1 MADKKQLTYADAGVS
16 FEAES
21 EAIARLKGLVQTTY
35 RPEVLSDVG
44 SFGGLFA
51 LKTYQEPVL
60 VSSTDSV
67 GTKLKVAFKVGQHNT
82 VGFDIVAHCGNDI
95 VVQGAEPLFFLD
107 YIGINK
113 VEPAVIEGI
122 VSGLAAGCR
131 EIGCAL
137 IGGEI
142 AEMSDLYAPGE
153 YDLVG
158 TIVGVVERDDVIN
171 GNAIAPRDHLIGL
184 GATGLH
190 TNGFSLARRILFDRC
205 AYDVDTYLPE
215 LSATV
220 GEALL
225 MTHKS
230 YVKSI
235 LELRKVCE
243 IKGLAH
249 ITGGGLPANVLRIL
263 PDGCVADIR
272 KGTWEIPSIFPFLQ
286 AKGHVE
292 EIEMY
297 RVFNM
302 GIGMVVVLAPDT
314 VDAALESL
322 NASGESAFRVGEV
335 VAGEKGVQGVGF

>member
-1 MADKKQLTYADAGVS
+1 MAAKKPLTYADAGVS

-21 EAIARLKGLVQTTY
+21 EAISRLKSLVQTTY

-67 GTKLKVAFKVGQHNT
+67 GTKLKVAFKVGRHDT

-107 YIGINK
+107 YIGISK
-113 VEPAVIEGI
+113 VAPAVIEEI
-122 VSGLAAGCR
+122 IAGLASGCR

-142 AEMSDLYAPGE
+142 AELSDIYTPGE

-158 TIVGVVERDDVIN
+158 TIVGAVEKADVIT
-171 GNAIAPRDHLIGL
+171 GERITPGDQLIGL
-184 GATGLH
+184 GAAGLH
-190 TNGFSLARRILFDRC
+190 TNGFTLARRILFDRC
-205 AYDVDTYLPE
+205 DYSVDTYLPE
-215 LSATV
+215 LSVTV

-225 MTHKS
+225 ACHKS
-230 YVKSI
+230 YVRSI
-235 LELRKVCE
+235 LSLRKECN
-243 IKGLAH
+243 IKGVAH
-249 ITGGGLPANVLRIL
+249 ITGGGLPANVVRIL
-263 PDGCVADIR
+263 PDGCIAYIR
-272 KGTWEIPSIFPFLQ
+272 NGTWEIPPIFPFLQ
-286 AKGHVE
+286 AKGDVE
-292 EIEMY
+292 APEMY

-302 GIGMVVVLAPDT
+302 GIGMVVIVAPDA
-314 VDAALESL
+314 VEAALESL
-322 NASGESAFRVGEV
+322 NASGESTYRIGEII
-335 VAGEKGVQGVGF
+335 AGEKGVQGIPS

>member
-1 MADKKQLTYADAGVS
+1 MADKKPLTYADAGVS
-16 FEAES
+16 FEAEA
-21 EAIARLKGLVQTTY
+21 EAIKRLKGLVQTTY

-51 LKTYQEPVL
+51 LKAYDEPVL

-67 GTKLKVAFKVGQHNT
+67 GTKLKVAFKASRHDT

-113 VEPAVIEGI
+113 VVPSVIEQVIEG
-122 VSGLAAGCR
+122 LASGCR

-142 AEMSDLYAPGE
+142 AELPDFYAVGE

-158 TIVGVVERDDVIN
+158 TIVGVVERKNVIT
-171 GNAIAPRDHLIGL
+171 GRKIAPGDKLIGL
-184 GATGLH
+184 GSIGLH
-190 TNGFSLARRILFDRC
+190 TNGFSLARHILFQRC
-205 AYDVDTYLPE
+205 NYSVDTYLPE
-215 LSATV
+215 LSETV
-220 GEALL
+220 GDALL
-225 MTHKS
+225 ASHKS
-230 YVKSI
+230 YVKSV
-235 LELRKVCE
+235 LALREVCK

-263 PDGCVADIR
+263 PDGCVANIQ

-286 AKGHVE
+286 VKGSVE
-292 EIEMY
+292 DEEMY

-302 GIGMVVVLAPDT
+302 GIGMVVVLSPDD
-314 VDAALESL
+314 VDMALSSL
-322 NASGESAFRVGEV
+322 NASGESTYLIGEV
-335 VAGEKGVQGVGF
+335 VAGEKEVRGVTS